1 MAEGQGAAG
10 FWQRRRADWSDLR
23 HNRRRYHARRGRL
36 RPPEG
41 RSPLVWIQSG
51 EGSDNLRL
59 AADLLGALRQ
69 SRLDLRLVLTYPDE
83 DRAILRERLEGC
95 SREKVALGYGPDPV
109 PRAQQRV
116 AQRLAP
122 LGVIGVGMAPSPALE
137 AVPHRVAVRS
147 GPAGSSVEAALPA
160 DNETAEAWQGRA
172 EEVAPAADPLTLLAE
187 AQVEPVL
194 PALLGGDRLAWF
206 IGVSDWRALETAW
219 RAHPLAAEGVLF
231 ATPAPGSRGPAH
243 LPRIADWDR
252 TPLPPGTLMVVDD
265 PRWNPALAVSAEAI
279 HLFADQPAARWQ
291 ALAGHRP
298 VTSAVRLPADA
309 SGTLPCP
316 VLGAGNEAALAAW
329 QGWLDDPRAARELGG
344 ACRRH
349 FWAVR
354 READSAVNRLLERI
368 YAW

>member
-1 MAEGQGAAG
+1 MADGRGSAG

-41 RSPLVWIQSG
+41 RSPLVWIQAG
-51 EGSDNLRL
+51 EGADNLRL

-69 SRLDLRLVLTYPDE
+69 SRLDLRLVLTYPEE

-109 PRAQQRV
+109 PRAQGRV
-116 AQRLAP
+116 AERLAP
-122 LGVIGVGMAPSPALE
+122 LGVIGVGRAPTPALE
-137 AVPHRVAVRS
+137 GISHRVAVRS
-147 GPAGSSVEAALPA
+147 GPAGASVEAALPA
-160 DNETAEAWQGRA
+160 DSDTADAWQGRA
-172 EEVAPAADPLTLLAE
+172 EDIAPAADPLTLLAE

-206 IGVSDWRALETAW
+206 IGVSDWRGLEAAW
-219 RAHPLAAEGVLF
+219 RAHPLASQGVLF
-231 ATPAPGSRGPAH
+231 ASPAPGAKVPAH
-243 LPRIADWDR
+243 LPRLADWDR
-252 TPLPPGTLMVVDD
+252 KPLPAGTLMVVDD
-265 PRWNPALAVSAEAI
+265 PRWNPALAVSAESI
-279 HLFADQPAARWQ
+279 HLFEDLPAARWQ

-298 VTSAVRLPADA
+298 VTSAVSLPAD
-309 SGTLPCP
+309 GTGALPCP
-316 VLGAGNEAALAAW
+316 VVGSGNEAALAAW
-329 QGWLDDPRAARELGG
+329 QGWLDDPLAARELGS

-354 READSAVNRLLERI
+354 READAAVNRLLERI